1 MLFIVRCQAK
11 LQYFRLDGEENLLR
25 LLMFWPVKSFT
36 IFFGEKYFL
45 LGIVHDVLKATMW
58 LQ

>member
-11 LQYFRLDGEENLLR
+11 LPYFRLDGEENLLR
-25 LLMFWPVKSFT
+25 LLMFWPVKSFK
-36 IFFGEKYFL
+36 IFFWEKYFL